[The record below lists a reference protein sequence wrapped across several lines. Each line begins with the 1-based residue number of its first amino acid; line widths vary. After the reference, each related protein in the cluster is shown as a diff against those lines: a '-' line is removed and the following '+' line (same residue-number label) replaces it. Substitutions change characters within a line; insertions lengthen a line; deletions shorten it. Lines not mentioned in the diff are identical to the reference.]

1 MADTGIVPDRRVYD
15 IPGVGSREMRG
26 PYDITFEIQAKLE
39 KLIDQRDTAVLEQ
52 DGDAARQVTQEMLN
66 LIFAEPFT
74 EAEFMQLSPMRVAE
88 WTADFFDDFE
98 TSSSQAALRAQNQ
111 LKKAQQRSKS
121 AQPSRPTTKG
131 QTR

>member
-1 MADTGIVPDRRVYD
+1 MADKGIVPDRRVYD
-15 IPGVGSREMRG
+15 IPDLGSREMRG

-39 KLIDQRDTAVLEQ
+39 QLVERRDSAFKDQDWGATKEVMQ
-52 DGDAARQVTQEMLN
+52 DMLN
-66 LIFAEPFT
+66 LIFIEPFT
-74 EAEFMQLSPMRVAE
+74 DAEFMKIAPMRASD
-88 WTADFFDDFE
+88 WMADFFDDFE

-131 QTR
+131 RTR